1 MNYQFIAGK
10 PVTTTN
16 FKSVQPLGV
25 GGQLVLEQWEALYQI
40 LKHEISPQ
48 CAGLLLEPVI
58 DRQRGEVDWYIPS
71 DLQFVK
77 SPSITRQALLQKA
90 HHFIAQGKQLAQRMA
105 QSSDVVQRQKGAL
118 LEQALSYPSNDYI
131 IETPYGPAL
140 IAWGHQSS
148 ESDVQQVA
156 VVAAKGDQQGIK
168 STLILPPPTLP
179 VKQQGFLCY
188 WPWLLGLLLLII
200 MLVLPWWEGI
210 IPVQYCRYYWLAP
223 LILLLILL
231 PLIGFFVRNYFLS
244 AKRK

>member
-1 MNYQFIAGK
+1 MKYQFITGK

-25 GGQLVLEQWEALYQI
+25 GGQLVLEQWEVLYQI

-71 DLQFVK
+71 DLQSVK
-77 SPSITRQALLQKA
+77 TTSVSRQVLLEKA
-90 HHFIAQGKQLAQRMA
+90 YRLIAQGKQLAQSMI
-105 QSSDVVQRQKGAL
+105 QSSDIVQRQKGAL
-118 LEQALSYPSNDYI
+118 LDQALSYPSEDYI

-148 ESDVQQVA
+148 GENKQQA
-156 VVAAKGDQQGIK
+156 AFVAAKGDQQGVK
-168 STLILPPPTLP
+168 SMSIVPPPILP
-179 VKQQGFLCY
+179 VKNQGLLSY
-188 WPWLLGLLLLII
+188 WPWLLGLLLLIL

-210 IPVQYCRYYWLAP
+210 IPVQYCQYYWLAP
-223 LILLLILL
+223 LILLLVLI
-231 PLIGFFVRNYFLS
+231 PVIGFLVRNHFIS
-244 AKRK
+244 AKGK

>member
-1 MNYQFIAGK
+1 MTYQFIAGK

-40 LKHEISPQ
+40 LKYEISPQ

-71 DLQFVK
+71 DLQSAK
-77 SPSITRQALLQKA
+77 TSPVSRQDLLQKA
-90 HHFIAQGKQLAQRMA
+90 DRFIAQARQLAKKMA
-105 QSSDVVQRQKGAL
+105 NSSDMVQRQKGAL
-118 LEQALSYPSNDYI
+118 LEQALSYPSKDYI

-148 ESDVQQVA
+148 ESDVQHVA

-168 STLILPPPTLP
+168 STLILPPPILLI
-179 VKQQGFLCY
+179 KQQGLLSY
-188 WPWLLGLLLLII
+188 WPWLMGLLLLILMI
-200 MLVLPWWEGI
+200 ILPWWEGI

-231 PLIGFFVRNYFLS
+231 PLIGLFVRNYFLS

>member
-1 MNYQFIAGK
+1 MKYQFIAGK

-40 LKHEISPQ
+40 LKYEISPQ

-71 DLQFVK
+71 DLQSAKASSV
-77 SPSITRQALLQKA
+77 SRQALLQKA
-90 HHFIAQGKQLAQRMA
+90 RYFVAQGKQLAQRMV

-118 LEQALSYPSNDYI
+118 LEQALSYPSEDYI

-148 ESDVQQVA
+148 DGEQQAA
-156 VVAAKGDQQGIK
+156 VVSAKGDQQGIK
-168 STLILPPPTLP
+168 SMSILPPPILP
-179 VKQQGFLCY
+179 VKNQNVLSY
-188 WPWLLGLLLLII
+188 WPWLLGLLLLILMI
-200 MLVLPWWEGI
+200 ALPWWGGI
-210 IPVQYCRYYWLAP
+210 IPIQYCQYYWLAP

-231 PLIGFFVRNYFLS
+231 PIIGFFIRNHFIS
-244 AKRK
+244 VKGK